1 MKFVKFLKRHKKA
14 FIITGVLLA
23 LVLAIVFAL
32 RSCQASMPTMATTS
46 EAQVTRQD
54 IRSSITGTAT
64 VKPKDEYSITSL
76 VNGAIVSAP
85 FEEGD
90 LVEKGDLLY
99 KIDAG
104 DVEKSISS
112 ADVALRRSQLSYEES
127 LKSRDDLYVTAD
139 TGGIIKTLHVKEG
152 DAVQSGQTK
161 IADIYDSSYMEL
173 VLPFNES
180 DIGSIHIGD
189 SAVIRVSN
197 TSDTLYGTVS
207 RINNA
212 SYAKSGNMLVQDVI
226 IQVQNPGVLTPED
239 VATAT
244 IGNITCNDSG
254 KFKYITEK
262 TITAKGNGT
271 VAAVLVREGN
281 RINAGD
287 GILTLT
293 SDTVN
298 STIDSNAL
306 AVEESRISKE
316 KALSQLDDY
325 TITAPISGTVV
336 TKTIKTGDK
345 LDNTTASKEMAV
357 IYDLSSLK
365 FDLNVDELDINK
377 LELGQEVSITADA
390 LDGKSYTG
398 SITNISI
405 NGTSTNGVTTYP
417 VTVEITD
424 FDDDLLPGMNVDA
437 EIVVGEVKNTLAVPA
452 GAVNRGD
459 IVYVK
464 GDKTE
469 ENDSAPEGYKSVAVT
484 TGLYNDD
491 YIEILSGLQEGDA
504 VWVQSTAQTMTG
516 FPGGMGG
523 PGGGGPRP

>member
-14 FIITGVLLA
+14 FIIIGILLVLL
-23 LVLAIVFAL
+23 LAAVFAL

-76 VNGAIVSAP
+76 VNGTIISAP

-127 LKSRDDLYVTAD
+127 LKSRNDLYVTSD
-139 TGGIIKTLHVKEG
+139 TGGIIKELLVKEG
-152 DAVQSGQTK
+152 ASVSSGTAV
-161 IADIYDSSYMEL
+161 AEIYDGTYMEL

-180 DIGSIHIGD
+180 DIASIHIGD
-189 SAVIRVSN
+189 SAAIRVSN
-197 TSDTLYGTVS
+197 TSDTLYGTAS

-262 TITAKGNGT
+262 TITAKGNGV
-271 VAAVLVREGN
+271 VAAILVREGN

-336 TKTIKTGDK
+336 TKTIKAGDK

-377 LELGQEVSITADA
+377 LELGQQVAITADA

-491 YIEILSGLQEGDA
+491 YIEILSGLQEGDM
-504 VWVQSTAQTMTG
+504 VWVQSTAQTTPG